1 MKRTIKIIFILLFGI
16 NGFGNDSIPSFE
28 LRKNEIQL
36 SLAAFSHNDDVYHT
50 FGYSRLFRLKRNAYL
65 GFYGGVGYLPKNND
79 FFYKLGF
86 TGYKL
91 YAYTGRLQFVLKFRK
106 TSLYTAMEY
115 TYVEPKFGDSFY
127 YGEDNQ
133 FMVKIGADFHLCKGH
148 FSLTPQI
155 GAGLF
160 HGQDPYYPYYY
171 EAFCLKVGLDIGFC
185 F

>member
-1 MKRTIKIIFILLFGI
+1 MKRTIKIMFLLLLGI
-16 NGFGNDSIPSFE
+16 KGFGNDTIPRISD

-36 SLAAFSHNDDVYHT
+36 SLAAFSHNDAVYHT
-50 FGYSRLFRLKRNAYL
+50 VGYSRLFLVKRDSYI
-65 GFYGGVGYLPKNND
+65 GFYGGVGYIPKNGD

-86 TGYKL
+86 SGYKF
-91 YAYTGRLQFVLKFRK
+91 YAYTGRLQFVKKFRK
-106 TSLYTAMEY
+106 TSLYTALEY
-115 TYVEPKFGDSFY
+115 TYLDPPRGSK

-133 FMVKIGADFHLCKGH
+133 FMVKLGAGFNFFNGH
-148 FSLTPQI
+148 FALTPQI

-160 HGQDPYYPYYY
+160 HGQNFYHPSYN

>member
-1 MKRTIKIIFILLFGI
+1 MKRTIKIMFILLYGI
-16 NGFGNDSIPSFE
+16 NGFGNDSIPSISE

-106 TSLYTAMEY
+106 T
-115 TYVEPKFGDSFY
+115 FGFLPFPPHSGLQLSSEAAFA
-127 YGEDNQ
+127 
-133 FMVKIGADFHLCKGH
+133 FSRWPPLALAD
-148 FSLTPQI
+148 P
-155 GAGLF
+155 
-160 HGQDPYYPYYY
+160 
-171 EAFCLKVGLDIGFC
+171 
-185 F
+185 